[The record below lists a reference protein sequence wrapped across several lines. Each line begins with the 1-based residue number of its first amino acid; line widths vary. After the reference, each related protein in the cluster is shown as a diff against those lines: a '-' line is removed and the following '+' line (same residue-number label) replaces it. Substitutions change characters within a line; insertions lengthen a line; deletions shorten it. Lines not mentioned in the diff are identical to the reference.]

1 MRRFLFVLVVL
12 FVTPVSAQVT
22 VTDAAATTR
31 ALPKFVQE
39 LSAEDFE
46 IWAKWQN
53 RQAELR
59 AKHDAFYNYER
70 PYITVNKT
78 IVSSAGGRS
87 SSTRTGG
94 TTRRD
99 SVSNTIRGHNTSKR
113 TGSSV
118 TNRNGFSNRTSQ
130 SWNNTIIFTYP
141 HHYRNPAYVPPGP
154 VTTYNPFVK
163 PEVCSGEPDWD
174 NLFVPCEEGT
184 KTLTE
189 ALDECRGPTSPEKL
203 YRKLLEEWF

>member
-1 MRRFLFVLVVL
+1 MMRHFLFVLVAL
-12 FVTPVSAQVT
+12 FATSASAEIT
-22 VTDAAATTR
+22 VTDAITSR

-59 AKHDAFYNYER
+59 AEHDAFYSYER
-70 PYITVNKT
+70 PYITINKT
-78 IVSSAGGRS
+78 VVSSAGGQTSRMRMSGTTHRS
-87 SSTRTGG
+87 STSH
-94 TTRRD
+94 TTR
-99 SVSNTIRGHNTSKR
+99 GKNTSKR
-113 TGSSV
+113 SGSST
-118 TNRNGFSNRTSQ
+118 TNRNASADRSSR
-130 SWNNTIIFTYP
+130 SWDHTTAFTYP
-141 HHYRNPAYVPPGP
+141 HRYRNFAYVPPGP

-163 PEVCSGEPDWD
+163 PEACDGEPDWD
-174 NLFVPCEEGT
+174 NLFVPCEEKT